1 MGIDNHL
8 KVIKEGV
15 FGRDV
20 RQAIHDGIQQAYDDA
35 TAEGNSNMEVAK
47 ARGTFDNL
55 SKRFENITGE
65 LGFIKEALTS
75 PFNFKGSLKTSSQL
89 PTAASIN
96 DTYYIEDEM
105 ARYSYNGERW
115 FKSSMSENQYLDS
128 LNKIEE
134 RLADGEKFNNLYQSI
149 NLFDKTNIV
158 KNKSLTSVIGS
169 KSNNVVDS
177 QGYFYTQQNFKVKV
191 GDVIRF
197 TKSWATLAFYDDK
210 DTLVEWWSKGTTSYT
225 VTNDKI
231 RYFKYLSVIRS
242 DFVDNF
248 MLTINNDLPVSY
260 EEYQSIP
267 LDLYNLAA
275 IKDIQNTTAQ
285 LSSRGFDKAYVIL
298 TIDNESKLEPSKER
312 FRILHDI
319 YGFTAS
325 TTFPD
330 RTQMT
335 DELLKAYKNE
345 IANGWDIAQY
355 DGRLDD
361 DNWWDFPTGN
371 PENKTVAEWK
381 DYFKRKKDD
390 AEKWG
395 LYNPTSLL
403 CRRNKVN
410 DNMIRAA
417 HELGFKFTRGGG
429 SNLTKSL
436 GLVVQ
441 SKDSYF
447 GDKIN
452 IDNRYEFRFRDE
464 ALAAIDSAVE
474 NKSAICLLSHY
485 IIPQG
490 TAPDGITY
498 TEWDEPYEDVIAVCD
513 KLKEYQD
520 AGKLEVINFKQFY
533 EILTGDASSIDI
545 SRINKM
551 LYKSNM

>member
-35 TAEGNSNMEVAK
+35 TANGNANMEVAK
-47 ARGTFDNL
+47 ARGGFDNL
-55 SKRFENITGE
+55 SKRFENITGQ
-65 LGFIKEALTS
+65 LGSIREALTS

-105 ARYSYNGERW
+105 ARYSFNGKRW

-134 RLADGEKFNNLYQSI
+134 RLDDSEKFNNLYQSI

-158 KNKSLTSVIGS
+158 KNKSLTSAIGS
-169 KSNNVVDS
+169 KSNNVIDS
-177 QGYFYTQQNFKVKV
+177 QGYFYTQQNFHVKA

-210 DTLVEWWSKGTTSYT
+210 DSLVEWWSKGTTSYT

-242 DFVDNF
+242 DFVDEF
-248 MLTINNDLPVSY
+248 MLTINNDLPISY

-275 IKDIQNTTAQ
+275 IKNIQNTTAQ
-285 LSSRGFDKAYVIL
+285 LSSKGFDKAYVIL

-381 DYFKRKKDD
+381 EYFKRKKDD

-417 HELGFKFTRGGG
+417 YELGFKFTRGGG
-429 SNLTKSL
+429 SNLSKSL
-436 GLVVQ
+436 GLVVR

-490 TAPDGITY
+490 TVPDGINY
-498 TEWDEPYEDVIAVCD
+498 NEWDEPYEDVIAVCD

-533 EILTGDASSIDI
+533 EILTGDTSSIDI

-551 LYKSNM
+551 LYKLNM

>member
-20 RQAIHDGIQQAYDDA
+20 RQAIHDGLQQAYDDA
-35 TAEGNSNMEVAK
+35 TANGNANMEVAK
-47 ARGTFDNL
+47 ARGGFDNL
-55 SKRFENITGE
+55 SKRFENITGQ
-65 LGFIKEALTS
+65 LGSIRETLTS

-105 ARYSYNGERW
+105 ARYSFNGKRW

-134 RLADGEKFNNLYQSI
+134 RLDDSEKFNNLYQSI

-177 QGYFYTQQNFKVKV
+177 QGYFYTQQNFHVKV

-210 DTLVEWWSKGTTSYT
+210 DSLVEWWSKGTTSYT

-242 DFVDNF
+242 DFVDEF
-248 MLTINNDLPVSY
+248 MLTINNDLPISY

-275 IKDIQNTTAQ
+275 IKNIQNTTAQ
-285 LSSRGFDKAYVIL
+285 LSSKGFDKAYVIL

-361 DNWWDFPTGN
+361 DNWLDFPTGN

-381 DYFKRKKDD
+381 EYFKRKKDD

-417 HELGFKFTRGGG
+417 YELGFKFTRGGG
-429 SNLTKSL
+429 SNLSKSL
-436 GLVVQ
+436 GLVVRT
-441 SKDSYF
+441 KDSYF

-452 IDNRYEFRFRDE
+452 IDNRYEFRFRNE

-490 TAPDGITY
+490 TVPDGINY
-498 TEWDEPYEDVIAVCD
+498 NEWDEPYEDVIAVCD

-533 EILTGDASSIDI
+533 EILTGDTSSIDI

-551 LYKSNM
+551 LYKLNM